1 MEKITL
7 TLTNPQGMHA
17 RPASLLTKLVK
28 DFKSEIYFYKN
39 DIDNKK
45 YQPKSILSVMSVG
58 AAQGDKLTF
67 VAEGSDEKEAIG
79 AITTFIQSGCGE

>member
-7 TLTNPQGMHA
+7 TLMNPQGMHA

-28 DFKSEIYFYKN
+28 DFKSNIYFYKN
-39 DIDNKK
+39 DIENKK

-58 AAQGDKLTF
+58 AAKGDKLTF
-67 VAEGSDEKEAIG
+67 VAEGSDEAEAIR
-79 AITTFIQSGCGE
+79 AITDFIQSGCGE

>member
-7 TLTNPQGMHA
+7 TLTNAQGMHA

-28 DFKSEIYFYKN
+28 DFTSNLYFYKGDN
-39 DIDNKK
+39 DAKK

-58 AAQGDKLTF
+58 AAQGDQLTF
-67 VAEGSDEKEAIG
+67 VAEGSDEKEAIK
-79 AITTFIQSGCGE
+79 AITDFIQSGCGE